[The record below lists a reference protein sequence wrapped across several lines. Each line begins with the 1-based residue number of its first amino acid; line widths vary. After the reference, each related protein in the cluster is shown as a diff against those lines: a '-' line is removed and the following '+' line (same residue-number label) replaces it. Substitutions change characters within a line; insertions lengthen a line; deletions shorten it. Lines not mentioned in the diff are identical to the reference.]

1 LTSLYNKTSYKLLSS
16 AFTTLLKDNDIKV
29 LETIFKNMSNILG
42 NFSKDPSA
50 KFNDIAKE
58 IVNAYHRCKTIAP
71 LNWRA
76 QKYIVKNFETFPNI
90 FSMDIIN
97 NQITPL
103 IFNQLLDV
111 CFFFFF
117 FFFNKYNNMIILF

>member
-117 FFFNKYNNMIILF
+117 FFFFK